1 MFNLQRWKRAHS
13 LLLANQKGSKGQ
25 HISGQNILGQNISGQ
40 KQTIFK
46 NEIKCTSGSW
56 KTLARTGGCSPH
68 NRCWTDQSPPSSS
81 MWFQSAF
88 GRPSC
93 LQKCFYSAAW
103 TPRSCSEY
111 TWKIS
116 FRFYLIYWEAFN
128 LTNLTLSKMNHIC
141 IYVKSGLRLCPK

>member
-68 NRCWTDQSPPSSS
+68 NRRWNDQSPPSSS

-88 GRPSC
+88 GRQSC

-116 FRFYLIYWEAFN
+116 DLGFISVVDKLLIWQ
-128 LTNLTLSKMNHIC
+128 I
-141 IYVKSGLRLCPK
+141 